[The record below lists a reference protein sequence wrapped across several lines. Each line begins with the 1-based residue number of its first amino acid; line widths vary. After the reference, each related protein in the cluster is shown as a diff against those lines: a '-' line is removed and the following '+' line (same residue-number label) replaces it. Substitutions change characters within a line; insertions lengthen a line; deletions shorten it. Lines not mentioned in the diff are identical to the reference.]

1 MLTKMKPVIVLALIT
16 TIISALL
23 IVTYNLTYKDTSAI
37 ITDDMLAKCIELAG
51 EGDYNVVTDLEVTL
65 PEAVKKVV
73 KNQNGDILFEVV
85 TKGYN
90 KDGLDLLIS
99 MNSDG
104 SVGGIS
110 VLSISE
116 TPGLGTKV
124 NDNDFLSKFNG
135 ISGEAVIV
143 KQQSTSEN
151 EVQAVTGATYSSKG
165 VATAVNTAIEAY
177 KCLEVSE

>member
-1 MLTKMKPVIVLALIT
+1 MLKYLKPVIVLALIT

-23 IVTYNLTYKDTSAI
+23 IVTYNLTYKDTSGI
-37 ITDDMLAKCIELAG
+37 ITEEMLVKCVELAG
-51 EGDYNVVTDLEVTL
+51 DDEYSIVADLEVQL
-65 PEAVKKVV
+65 PEAVEKVITNS
-73 KNQNGDILFEVV
+73 KGDILFEVIAN
-85 TKGYN
+85 GYN
-90 KDGLDLLIS
+90 KGGLDLLIL

-124 NDNDFLSKFNG
+124 NDSEFLEKFKG

-143 KQQSTSEN
+143 KQQPTSEN
-151 EVQAVTGATYSSKG
+151 EVQAVTSATYSSKG
-165 VATAVNTAIEAY
+165 VASAVNTAIEAY

>member
-1 MLTKMKPVIVLALIT
+1 MLKMMKPVIVLALIT

-23 IVTYNLTYKDTSAI
+23 IVTYNLTYKDTSGI
-37 ITDDMLAKCIELAG
+37 ITEDMLEKCIDLAG
-51 EGDYNVVTDLEVTL
+51 EGEYSVVTDIDVQL

-73 KNQNGDILFEVV
+73 KSENGDILFEVV

-90 KDGLDLLIS
+90 KDGLDLLIC

-124 NDNDFLSKFNG
+124 NDDEFLGKFKG
-135 ISGEAVIV
+135 ISSEAVIV
-143 KQQSTSEN
+143 KQQPTSEN
-151 EVQAVTGATYSSKG
+151 EVQAVTSATYSSKG
-165 VATAVNTAIEAY
+165 VASAVNIAIEAY